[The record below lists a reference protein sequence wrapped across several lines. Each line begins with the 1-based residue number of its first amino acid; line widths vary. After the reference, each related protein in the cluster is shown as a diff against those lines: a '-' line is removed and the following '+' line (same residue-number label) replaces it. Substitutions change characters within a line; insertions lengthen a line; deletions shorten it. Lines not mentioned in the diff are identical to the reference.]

1 MIRSL
6 QLFWLILERLHLK
19 KFLFVFLLW
28 YVIACILL
36 WILDPG
42 ITTLADGFWFGFILV
57 TTIGF
62 GDFTVTTLPARIVAG
77 ILGLYG
83 EILDPGIT
91 TLADG
96 FWFGF
101 ILVTTIGFGDFTVTT
116 LPARI
121 VAGILGLYGDLVIT
135 FLTGA
140 ITSWFFEK
148 FQAFRG
154 HSVGAF
160 VTQLEHM
167 DELSDEELQQVADKA
182 KALRAQKEAGKQ
194 TSA

>member
-1 MIRSL
+1 MIRGF

-28 YVIACILL
+28 YVIACTLL
-36 WILDPG
+36 WILDPA
-42 ITTLADGFWFGFILV
+42 ITTLG
-57 TTIGF
+57 
-62 GDFTVTTLPARIVAG
+62 
-77 ILGLYG
+77 
-83 EILDPGIT
+83 
-91 TLADG
+91 DG

-140 ITSWFFEK
+140 ITSWFYEK
-148 FQAFRG
+148 FQGFQG

-160 VTQLEHM
+160 VNQLEHM
-167 DELSDEELQQVADKA
+167 DQLSDEELREVAAKA
-182 KALRAQKEAGKQ
+182 KALRQPSGHQ
-194 TSA
+194 DPQ

>member
-36 WILDPG
+36 WILDP
-42 ITTLADGFWFGFILV
+42 D
-57 TTIGF
+57 
-62 GDFTVTTLPARIVAG
+62 
-77 ILGLYG
+77 
-83 EILDPGIT
+83 IT

-167 DELSDEELQQVADKA
+167 DELSNEELQQVADKA

>member
-83 EILDPGIT
+83 
-91 TLADG
+91 
-96 FWFGF
+96 
-101 ILVTTIGFGDFTVTT
+101 
-116 LPARI
+116 
-121 VAGILGLYGDLVIT
+121 DLVIT
-135 FLTGA
+135 FLTGS